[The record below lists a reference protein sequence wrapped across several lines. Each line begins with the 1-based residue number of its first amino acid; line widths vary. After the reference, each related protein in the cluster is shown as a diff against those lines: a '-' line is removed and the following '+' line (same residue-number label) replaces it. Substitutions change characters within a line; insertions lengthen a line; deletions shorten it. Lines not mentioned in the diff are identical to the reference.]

1 MQRARRGHFL
11 FSYGNLESI
20 ARWGPCGVWDVS
32 SGSENKMASTAK
44 PRGRALRLLRT
55 VHAWMGIFIFP
66 WVIVIGATGFYLNHG
81 KLILSVIEGPE
92 YVESRFDEWP
102 VTEPVTR

>member
-1 MQRARRGHFL
+1 
-11 FSYGNLESI
+11 
-20 ARWGPCGVWDVS
+20 
-32 SGSENKMASTAK
+32 MASTAK